1 MSANGYEIE
10 STKLLNSTKGV
21 KYKSILKNVDDLFKY
36 TLTYLVSGKTLSGR
50 DVALGENYFI
60 ESGTC
65 DESSSSECVGRKKH
79 IYVRNIP
86 TGSMPPAQI
95 SFNEF
100 TGCNLQGLTE
110 MRGIIPGM
118 VEDIYDINPYEVT
131 KSMIG
136 SGNIGSNS
144 CKRMKLPVGKR
155 IYDNK
160 NLSDDTNFET
170 KCTSSFFTKGKTTSN
185 HLNEKIRLF
194 NKDIPNA
201 QMPSPT
207 QLNENFTK
215 HVKSFNHI
223 RLPFMSTSR
232 VISFIILFLMIFLV
246 LYIFRTII

>member
-1 MSANGYEIE
+1 MSADGYEIE
-10 STKLLNSTKGV
+10 STKLLTSTKGV
-21 KYKSILKNVDDLFKY
+21 GYKDILRNVDDLFKY
-36 TLTYLVSGKTLSGR
+36 TLTYLISGNTFSGK

-65 DESSSSECVGRKKH
+65 DESSSPECVGKKKH

-131 KSMIG
+131 KSMVG

-144 CKRMKLPVGKR
+144 CKRMKLPVGRR
-155 IYDNK
+155 IYSNK
-160 NLSDDTNFET
+160 DVSNDTNFET
-170 KCTSSFFTKGKTTSN
+170 KCTSSFLTKGKTTSN

-194 NKDIPNA
+194 NKNIPNA

-207 QLNENFTK
+207 QLNENFTQK
-215 HVKSFNHI
+215 LKKFDLRKLCYQLI
-223 RLPFMSTSR
+223 LPLTMYFL
-232 VISFIILFLMIFLV
+232 ILCYCI
-246 LYIFRTII
+246 YIFFRFR

>member
-21 KYKSILKNVDDLFKY
+21 KYNSILKNVDNLFKY
-36 TLTYLVSGKTLSGR
+36 TLTYLVSGKTFSGR

-110 MRGIIPGM
+110 MRGLIPGM

-170 KCTSSFFTKGKTTSN
+170 KCTSSFFTKGKTTST

-207 QLNENFTK
+207 QLNENFTNQ
-215 HVKSFNHI
+215 VKSFNKRI
-223 RLPFMSTSR
+223 FPFIFTSP
-232 VISFIILFLMIFLV
+232 IILFISLFFMVCFL
-246 LYIFRTII
+246 LFIFRYII